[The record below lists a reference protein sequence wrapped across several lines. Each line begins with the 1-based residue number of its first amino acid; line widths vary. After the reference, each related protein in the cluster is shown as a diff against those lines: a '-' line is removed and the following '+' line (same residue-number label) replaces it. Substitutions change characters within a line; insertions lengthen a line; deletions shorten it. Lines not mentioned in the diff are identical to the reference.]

1 MGNLISLFLGS
12 MLPTEPETSNP
23 CKITFLEHSCST
35 QVQQTPLPMP
45 VLGSTPLLGQKR
57 FHLGHKVPDEY
68 CFQSQAEKV
77 LRRKQFLPFSKKMY
91 LASYSRP
98 ETEQV
103 QPLRAPSCHSSATT
117 AVKPSWGIWG
127 VLQMYLSEHTHHG
140 GSCVS
145 PCYLLLETES
155 GTEIPH
161 QAKSCGVVHTTADLL
176 NDWCCYHTSQ
186 ADKA

>member
-77 LRRKQFLPFSKKMY
+77 LRRKQFLPFSKKRY

-103 QPLRAPSCHSSATT
+103 QPLWGLLPAT
-117 AVKPSWGIWG
+117 AVPQQLWNPAGAFGEYCKCTFQSTHITG
-127 VLQMYLSEHTHHG
+127 VP
-140 GSCVS
+140 VS
-145 PCYLLLETES
+145 LPAIYS
-155 GTEIPH
+155 
-161 QAKSCGVVHTTADLL
+161 
-176 NDWCCYHTSQ
+176 
-186 ADKA
+186 